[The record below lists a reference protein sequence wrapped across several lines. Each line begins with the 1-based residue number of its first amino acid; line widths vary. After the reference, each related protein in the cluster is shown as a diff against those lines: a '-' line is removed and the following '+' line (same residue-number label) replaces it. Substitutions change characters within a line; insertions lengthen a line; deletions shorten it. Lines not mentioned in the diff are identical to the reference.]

1 MKRTMSQNFEFKILE
16 RKLLLDLAI
25 DDVLI
30 DFEL

>member
-1 MKRTMSQNFEFKILE
+1 MKRTMSQNFEFKILG